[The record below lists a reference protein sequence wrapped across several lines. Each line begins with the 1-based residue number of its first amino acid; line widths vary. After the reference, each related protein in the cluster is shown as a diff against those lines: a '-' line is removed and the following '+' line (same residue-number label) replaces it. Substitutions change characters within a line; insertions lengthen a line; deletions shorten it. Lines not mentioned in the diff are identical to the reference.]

1 LLLGREH
8 VSDRMES
15 TMLVL
20 PFDID
25 LQRLAEYCHCSRIR
39 RLAVFGSALRS
50 DFGPH
55 SDLDV
60 LVEFEPGHVPGF
72 GFFRIQD
79 ELSELLGRQVDLE
92 TAGFFGATGPTGMCS
107 AMRRPPC
114 RDLVARDC
122 RAPWTD

>member
-1 LLLGREH
+1 
-8 VSDRMES
+8 MES

-25 LQRLAEYCHCSRIR
+25 LQRLAEYCHRNHIR

-72 GFFRIQD
+72 RFFRIQD
-79 ELSELLGRQVDLE
+79 ELSELLGRPVDLE
-92 TAGFFGATGPTGMCS
+92 TAGFLSPHF
-107 AMRRPPC
+107 
-114 RDLVARDC
+114 RDEVIAQAVTLYDA
-122 RAPWTD
+122 A